1 MVEIE
6 FIVAGISGVTAFAVA
21 VLEKRTRRDNDK
33 WAQNSSDHK
42 ALVDRMESIGNN
54 LGRSLDR
61 VEGNLGEH
69 IVRLGNK
76 MEQHDEVLFGHL
88 ASHAE
93 AALSAQPQPAKRRRG
108 KD

>member
-1 MVEIE
+1 ME
-6 FIVAGISGVTAFAVA
+6 FLVAAISGITALAVA
-21 VLEKRTRRDNDK
+21 VIEKRTRKSDEK
-33 WAQNSSDHK
+33 WEQNANDHK
-42 ALVDRMESIGNN
+42 ALVERMESIGTN

-76 MEQHDEVLFGHL
+76 IEQHDEVLFEHL

-93 AALSAQPQPAKRRRG
+93 AALMREHTPAKRRRN
-108 KD
+108 KH

>member
-1 MVEIE
+1 ME
-6 FIVAGISGVTAFAVA
+6 FLVAAISGITALAVA
-21 VLEKRTRRDNDK
+21 VIEKRTRKSDEK
-33 WAQNSSDHK
+33 WDQNASEHK
-42 ALVDRMESIGNN
+42 ALVERMESIGTN

-76 MEQHDEVLFGHL
+76 IEQHDEVLFGHL